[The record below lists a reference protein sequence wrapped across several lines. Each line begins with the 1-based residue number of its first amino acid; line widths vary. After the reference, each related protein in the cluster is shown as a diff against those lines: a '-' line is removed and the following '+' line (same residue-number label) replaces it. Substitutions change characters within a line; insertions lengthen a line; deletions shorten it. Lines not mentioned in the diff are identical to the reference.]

1 MRLFFYISIL
11 LFYSIPVRGQI
22 DVSPVETVTL
32 IADRLVGID
41 NLENIYYLTDN
52 TLYKKTPTGIINY
65 NNLQLGNVSSA
76 NAFNPLKVNLFYKEF
91 NTVVVLDNRLSEMF
105 RMNFN
110 ELQPLKNLSHISTG
124 NDNTIWLFD
133 QNTQQLENFDYK
145 SNTVRFKTIP
155 VQGEVLD
162 LKSNYNFCWLLTETA
177 LLTYNYFGSLLSKN
191 NIEGYTSI
199 EEHNG
204 NLYLLKDNTLFF
216 MANGSSEIRQITSTN
231 LLIKQFLVTDE
242 SLYIYDGELLH
253 QYQLKIN

>member
-1 MRLFFYISIL
+1 M
-11 LFYSIPVRGQI
+11 LFYPIPVRAQI
-22 DVSPVETVTL
+22 DVSLVETVSL
-32 IADRLVGID
+32 NADRLVGID
-41 NLENIYYLTDN
+41 NLGYVYYLRNN
-52 TLYKKTPTGIINY
+52 TLYKKNSTNTINY

-76 NAFNPLKVNLFYKEF
+76 NAFNPLKINLFYMEF

-110 ELQPLKNLSHISTG
+110 VLQPLKNLSHISTG

-145 SNTVRFKTIP
+145 VNTVRFKTLP

-162 LKSNYNFCWLLTETA
+162 LKSNYNFCWLLTETE
-177 LLTYNYFGSLLSKN
+177 LHTYNYFGSLISKIN
-191 NIEGYTSI
+191 NDGYTSI

-204 NLYLLKDNTLFF
+204 NLFLLKDNTLFY
-216 MANGSSEIRQITSTN
+216 MANGSSEIQQILIAN

-242 SLYIYDGELLH
+242 SLYIYNGELLH
-253 QYQLKIN
+253 RYQLKMN